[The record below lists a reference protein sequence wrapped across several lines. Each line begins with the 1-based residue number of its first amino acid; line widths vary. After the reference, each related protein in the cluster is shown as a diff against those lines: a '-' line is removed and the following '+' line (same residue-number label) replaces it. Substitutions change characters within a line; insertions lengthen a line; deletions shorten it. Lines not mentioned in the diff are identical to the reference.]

1 MGVSQTFNSFHQ
13 SESPFSQWVGSN
25 NWNSLSV
32 YSLSNLIGVVRSL
45 MYFLQLWLNS
55 SILYPLIFCS
65 QWNPTTPKNKVGLY
79 MWNIFAVWV
88 IIVQGNDFFRKLI
101 FAWENLSITNG
112 IHLNNFNWSKV
123 SEKITSSCKLSWLYF
138 WIQGI
143 YSSTVFKERYR
154 FSNWGFSL

>member
-45 MYFLQLWLNS
+45 MYFCSCGSTLQYCIPWFLQPMKSHNTKEQSGTIHVKHL
-55 SILYPLIFCS
+55 CS
-65 QWNPTTPKNKVGLY
+65 L
-79 MWNIFAVWV
+79 
-88 IIVQGNDFFRKLI
+88 GNYCPRKRLFRKLI